1 MTTFILLAVAGTI
14 LSVIIGT
21 LWYMPNTPTGRL
33 HMRYLGFDKLS
44 SEEQAIKIEEAK
56 PTMPKIYGAQ
66 MLLSFITVIAV
77 VGIVLMSMKNGVPRE
92 MAIGFV
98 VINWFCF
105 MVPVLG
111 SQILWGPC
119 EREIAWKKFWSD
131 IFYNL
136 AILLVVAVLASFFA

>member
-44 SEEQAIKIEEAK
+44 PEEQAIKVEEAK

>member
-1 MTTFILLAVAGTI
+1 MTIIILLAIAGTI

-33 HMRYLGFDKLS
+33 HMRYLGFVRLS
-44 SEEQAIKIEEAK
+44 PEEQQQKIEEAK
-56 PTMPKIYGAQ
+56 PHMPKIYGAQ
-66 MLLSFITVIAV
+66 MLLSFITAIAV
-77 VGIVLMSMKNGVPRE
+77 VGIVIMSMKNGVPRT

-119 EREIAWKKFWSD
+119 ERDIAWKKFWSD
-131 IFYNL
+131 ISYNL
-136 AILLVVAVLASFFA
+136 LILLGVALLASFFA